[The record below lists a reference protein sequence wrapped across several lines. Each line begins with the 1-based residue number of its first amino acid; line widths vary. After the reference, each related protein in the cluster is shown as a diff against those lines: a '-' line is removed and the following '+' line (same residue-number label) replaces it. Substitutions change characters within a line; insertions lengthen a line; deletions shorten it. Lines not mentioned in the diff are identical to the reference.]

1 MFQKGITARN
11 IFILFALLAVAGS
24 AFYSRYLS
32 KQLAIAEKKKVEVW
46 ARSQSYLSQ
55 SSGNDQQALG
65 LAIFIASSNDD
76 IPIVETDEHDH
87 ITGNFKNMDSAA
99 VKKNA
104 QYLQEKLASFK
115 KQNKPI
121 IVQIQANPIVENRYY
136 YGESH
141 LQKQLRYFPL
151 AQFFILALFFVF
163 ILMVQRARN
172 RNTQNLLWVGM
183 AKETAH
189 QLGTPL
195 SSLEGWVELLKEYPE
210 NAAIVPELQKDLN
223 RLMLI
228 SDRFGKIGSSPVLE
242 RKDIVVQINEMA
254 DYMRRRAGEKVAIR
268 CHYTT
273 PSFFVNI
280 SAPLFDWV
288 IENLLKNALDAMSG
302 KGEITIKVKQDEKN
316 IVIDVSDTGKG
327 ISHDQFAKVFEPGFT
342 TKKRGWG
349 LGLAL
354 TRRIVEEY
362 HKGKISVYASE
373 VGKGTTF
380 RIILKNS
387 DEAIIGQN
395 TTEGGISM

>member
-11 IFILFALLAVAGS
+11 IFILFALLVVVGS
-24 AFYSRYLS
+24 VFYSRYLS
-32 KQLAIAEKKKVEVW
+32 KQLAVADKQKVEIW

-55 SSGNDQQALG
+55 SNTNDQQGLS
-65 LAIFIASSNDD
+65 LAIFIASSNTD
-76 IPIVETDEHDH
+76 IPIIETDEYDH
-87 ITGNFKNMDSAA
+87 ITGNFKNLDSVAA
-99 VKKNA
+99 RKDS
-104 QYLQEKLASFK
+104 QYLTKKLASFK
-115 KQNKPI
+115 RQNKPI
-121 IVQIQANPIVENRYY
+121 VVQIQSKPIVENKYY

-141 LQKQLRYFPL
+141 LQRQLRYFPL
-151 AQFFILALFFVF
+151 AQLLVLMLFFVF

-210 NAAIVPELQKDLN
+210 NAAIIPELQKDLS
-223 RLMLI
+223 RLMLV

-242 RKDIVVQINEMA
+242 KKDIVAQIEEMA
-254 DYMRRRAGEKVAIR
+254 NYMRRRAGEKVKID
-268 CHYTT
+268 CQYTK
-273 PSFFVNI
+273 PSFYANI
-280 SAPLFDWV
+280 SPPLFDWV

-302 KGEITIKVKQDEKN
+302 KGGITIKAKQDDAN
-316 IVIDVSDTGKG
+316 IIVDISDTGKG
-327 ISHDQFAKVFEPGFT
+327 IPHDQFAKVFEPGFT

-354 TRRIVEEY
+354 TKRIVEEY
-362 HKGKISVYASE
+362 HKGKISVLSSE

-380 RIILKNS
+380 RIVLKAV
-387 DEAIIGQN
+387 E
-395 TTEGGISM
+395 